1 MLDMHNVSAWLETVG
16 KVCISVEM
24 KNNARDKELER
35 VLSLFREII
44 DCMLPKQTLLLQLQ
58 HQHFFK
64 GSRLTMLSSFQF
76 TRRNI
81 HLQTTPFSESSV
93 FFLSRRG
100 FLSHHPRALW
110 KMLKAFQASLCSPL
124 TPPTYV

>member
-58 HQHFFK
+58 HQHCFK

-93 FFLSRRG
+93 FF
-100 FLSHHPRALW
+100 
-110 KMLKAFQASLCSPL
+110 SLVEDSYRTIPGL
-124 TPPTYV
+124 FGKF